1 MSTEIVDNRRPR
13 PPRVT
18 DSFSFHFV
26 IRRVPVPIGRM
37 RFDERRGVIRR
48 AAIRRAASIPDR
60 AGCGPLPAL

>member
-1 MSTEIVDNRRPR
+1 M
-13 PPRVT
+13 T